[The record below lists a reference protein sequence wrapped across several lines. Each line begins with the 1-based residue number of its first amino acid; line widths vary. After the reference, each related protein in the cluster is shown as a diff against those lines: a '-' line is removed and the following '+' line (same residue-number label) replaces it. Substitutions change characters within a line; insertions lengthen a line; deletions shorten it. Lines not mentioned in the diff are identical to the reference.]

1 MPPPAGHRDQLVSR
15 RIATGQ
21 VADPRRIGRD
31 RFRCFRFDTDEA
43 ASLLN
48 DVSGLE
54 LSRGDVEA
62 LTTSTDGW
70 AAALQL
76 AALSLRG
83 GSDASTLA
91 GRLSGASD
99 VIREFLGEN
108 VLDTLG
114 PDLREFLVVTSITER
129 TCGGL
134 ASVLARVTN
143 GLAMLDEVEQRGLFL
158 QRIDDDPNW
167 FRFHQMF
174 AEFLR
179 RRLEHDG
186 LDRVE
191 QLHRTASSWFAENGY
206 LNEAVDHALAAG
218 DLARA
223 VDLVE
228 QDGTSLL
235 EQSKM
240 TTLLGIVKKLPPQL
254 VVSRARLQLDIAW
267 ANILLQR
274 STLPPGALNR
284 FEAALGHADLS
295 GAAQEDLR
303 AEADVVRAVAESY
316 ADRVER
322 VDDLVAEAMSRPDTL
337 HPRVPG
343 SAGSAAAFAAICR
356 FDFVGAHRLLDWAA
370 PYQEMMGPFGTV
382 YGRCLGGMAA
392 RYQLDIPAALT
403 SFRGALEIATGVGPH
418 SHAARLAGALLGELL
433 YETGDL
439 AEATRLLDE
448 SDLLG
453 ADGGIVDSLAAKY
466 VIGARIKAAQGDHG
480 SAADRLAT
488 GAKAVVHL
496 RLPRLAARINN
507 EQIRLGI
514 ELPQAVAAG
523 LRSPRTIPRD
533 NGIATMTAEL
543 DEDSAVRLLS
553 ASDSADDHEQ
563 ACRRAADLVA
573 AIDGE
578 RRPLAALQAQ
588 VLHIETLTAAGRE
601 ADARDELAPVAAKC
615 AELGLSR
622 LLVDAGLA

>member
-1 MPPPAGHRDQLVSR
+1 
-15 RIATGQ
+15 
-21 VADPRRIGRD
+21 
-31 RFRCFRFDTDEA
+31 
-43 ASLLN
+43 
-48 DVSGLE
+48 
-54 LSRGDVEA
+54 
-62 LTTSTDGW
+62 
-70 AAALQL
+70 
-76 AALSLRG
+76 
-83 GSDASTLA
+83 
-91 GRLSGASD
+91 

-274 STLPPGALNR
+274 STLPAGALNR

-295 GAAQEDLR
+295 DAAQEDLR

-453 ADGGIVDSLAAKY
+453 ADGGIVDSLAARY